1 MTSEDEYSTEAARAA
16 ARRDAL
22 GDWVADFLRSPGSD
36 NAPLADQLTKK
47 YRWWVGPVQVPLD
60 QLHRLAGPPGAPVLR
75 AVDDDEWGDE
85 VDDLSRRIQAGDE
98 APPVIVSYRGDRLV
112 LEDGNHRVEGVR
124 RAGRDHVWAVVAFE
138 DPAERDGFVPP
149 DPPDPPD
156 PAGADRGG

>member
-1 MTSEDEYSTEAARAA
+1 MTSDDEYSTDAARSA

-36 NAPLADQLTKK
+36 NAPLADQLTEK

-85 VDDLSRRIQAGDE
+85 VDDLSRRIQAGDD

-112 LEDGNHRVEGVR
+112 LEDGNHRVEALR
-124 RAGRDHVWAVVAFE
+124 RAGADQAWVVIGFEETEDRDRFL
-138 DPAERDGFVPP
+138 PQSGAERT
-149 DPPDPPD
+149 
-156 PAGADRGG
+156 